1 MLPFSEFRNN
11 WLTPEKEN
19 KLIKQAIEQTET
31 LSVKNSESIAATVSA
46 SVSLFILAEYHEW
59 LISQADQL

>member
-19 KLIKQAIEQTET
+19 ELIKQAFEQAKT
-31 LSVKNSESIAATVSA
+31 LTVKNTESFVATVSA

-59 LISQADQL
+59 LSSQRVE

>member
-1 MLPFSEFRNN
+1 MLPFSEFRNK

-19 KLIKQAIEQTET
+19 KLIEQAFKQAET
-31 LSVKNSESIAATVSA
+31 LSVKNAESIAATISA

-59 LISQADQL
+59 LTSQKDQ